1 MREPQP
7 ESRQSLWLNGA
18 VRGSLSHLAATMLV
32 LILLLLAVAGPVF
45 QVALWLLFPTVVSGS
60 FIYRY
65 FPVLFPGIWSLV
77 FGFCFSNLLWAAI
90 GGAINARNRVLAFL
104 LLCCLALCSY
114 LTLVLSLPA
123 A

>member
-1 MREPQP
+1 M
-7 ESRQSLWLNGA
+7 
-18 VRGSLSHLAATMLV
+18 VV
-32 LILLLLAVAGPVF
+32 FILLPLAVAGPVF

-65 FPVLFPGIWSLV
+65 FPEFFPGLWSLV

-104 LLCCLALCSY
+104 LLCCLAFCSY
-114 LTLVLSLPA
+114 LTLVVSLPA